1 MFDPA
6 SAFDTYLTL
15 DPALTQSELEAEIAR
30 LVRRQKAIA
39 GLLDGTVPVD
49 VVEEMLFEDQI
60 DPYEWAEVAE
70 QNLIYL
76 LQSC

>member
-6 SAFDTYLTL
+6 AAFDTYLTL
-15 DPALTQSELEAEIAR
+15 DPNLTEAELNAQIAS
-30 LVRRQKAIA
+30 LMQRQTAIA

-49 VVEEMLFEDQI
+49 VVEEMLFEDDI

-70 QNLIYL
+70 QNLIAMLY
-76 LQSC
+76 